1 MLKKYIAAALCAL
14 SLSVSAQKINP
25 ITQAMLEG
33 YGELLAQNPNDYLT
47 LYERASQY
55 YRLSD
60 YDKAITDIKR
70 AIANTP
76 VKETVQLASEYGL
89 AADIY
94 TELKQYADALVAI
107 NKALEI
113 EPMSYK
119 WLYAKGNICM
129 YIKDTASAKD
139 TFQAMRRVNPR
150 SVEALFGL
158 AQVAVMEG
166 RVSDAKEFMEQLE
179 KLDSN
184 GFLTFCR
191 LGDLHR
197 DMGEPQEAAAD
208 YLSAFALSD
217 SSMRPMSSLM
227 DLAVTD
233 YEAVSQA
240 VDYALGRT
248 QNVVPLYFISGNA
261 AIRAG
266 KYGDA
271 YAAYM
276 QLLSLPQVEPEPL
289 YTALGE
295 ICMMRGDIAE
305 ADNYLS
311 KALQINNDVR
321 NNVLK
326 ARVENTRGNWAS
338 ALLYIERALK
348 LSPHD
353 LDALLEAARAELGLG
368 RDTEALRYLTDA
380 VMSDASD
387 MRPLLVRGYMQSNG
401 MAGMS
406 TNVADFSRVA
416 AMKADTDTD
425 LAYKAIAQCLSG
437 NALDA
442 AASIKILEGK
452 AAKSAEAAYL
462 MALYSKNTGNI
473 QQSDNW
479 INKARQLGFEN
490 EYLLKYFNMPVIS
503 LFAVTR

>member
-1 MLKKYIAAALCAL
+1 
-14 SLSVSAQKINP
+14 
-25 ITQAMLEG
+25 
-33 YGELLAQNPNDYLT
+33 
-47 LYERASQY
+47 
-55 YRLSD
+55 
-60 YDKAITDIKR
+60 
-70 AIANTP
+70 
-76 VKETVQLASEYGL
+76 
-89 AADIY
+89 
-94 TELKQYADALVAI
+94 
-107 NKALEI
+107 
-113 EPMSYK
+113 
-119 WLYAKGNICM
+119 
-129 YIKDTASAKD
+129 
-139 TFQAMRRVNPR
+139 
-150 SVEALFGL
+150 
-158 AQVAVMEG
+158 
-166 RVSDAKEFMEQLE
+166 
-179 KLDSN
+179 
-184 GFLTFCR
+184 
-191 LGDLHR
+191 
-197 DMGEPQEAAAD
+197 
-208 YLSAFALSD
+208 
-217 SSMRPMSSLM
+217 MRPMSSLM

-380 VMSDASD
+380 VMTDASD